1 MTHVS
6 DDELH
11 NGQLLGIGEA
21 SQLCGITSRTLR
33 HYDKLNLL
41 QPDCIG
47 DNKYRYYSLETILRI
62 PIINYLKMMGFSLDE
77 VSELFET
84 QSFDKIKEMLGAHA
98 DACTREM
105 TRLEECRHTIRDWMG
120 LIDEANFVLSV
131 KPKDVSLKYFSGQEF
146 LAMPYHFWGN
156 YADAIINLDFTSFVE
171 EHDNVITGPVI
182 LHHSSF
188 DACCEPDHA
197 QKHSEVTV
205 VQHALRPIAE
215 ENRMTVESGMYL
227 STYHTGPFENIGE
240 AHRRVR
246 DYALANGFRPA
257 DGVFERFVTDYWT
270 TYDQD
275 LFVAEVL
282 LPVER

>member
-1 MTHVS
+1 
-6 DDELH
+6 
-11 NGQLLGIGEA
+11 
-21 SQLCGITSRTLR
+21 
-33 HYDKLNLL
+33 
-41 QPDCIG
+41 
-47 DNKYRYYSLETILRI
+47 
-62 PIINYLKMMGFSLDE
+62 
-77 VSELFET
+77 
-84 QSFDKIKEMLGAHA
+84 
-98 DACTREM
+98 M

-156 YADAIINLDFTSFVE
+156 HADAIINLDFTSFVE

-215 ENRMTVESGMYL
+215 ENRMTVKSGMYL

-246 DYALANGFRPA
+246 DYALANGFKPA

-270 TYDQD
+270 TYNQD

>member
-1 MTHVS
+1 
-6 DDELH
+6 
-11 NGQLLGIGEA
+11 
-21 SQLCGITSRTLR
+21 
-33 HYDKLNLL
+33 
-41 QPDCIG
+41 
-47 DNKYRYYSLETILRI
+47 
-62 PIINYLKMMGFSLDE
+62 MGFSLDE

-84 QSFDKIKEMLGAHA
+84 KSFDKIKEMFGAHA

-105 TRLEECRHTIRDWMG
+105 TRLEECRHTIQDWMG

-131 KPKDVSLKYFSGQEF
+131 KPKDVSLKYFSAQEF

-182 LHHSSF
+182 LHHSNF
-188 DACCEPDHA
+188 DACCEPEHA
-197 QKHSEVTV
+197 QEQSEVTV

-215 ENRMTVESGMYL
+215 ENRMRVESGMCL

-246 DYALANGFRPA
+246 GYARENGFKPA

-270 TYDQD
+270 TYNQD

-282 LPVER
+282 LPIER

>member
-84 QSFDKIKEMLGAHA
+84 QSFGKIKEMLGAHA

-131 KPKDVSLKYFSGQEF
+131 KPRDVSLMYFSGQEF

-182 LHHSSF
+182 LYHSSF
-188 DACCEPDHA
+188 DACCEPDHT

-215 ENRMTVESGMYL
+215 ENRMTLKSGMYL

-246 DYALANGFRPA
+246 DYALANGFKPA
-257 DGVFERFVTDYWT
+257 DGVFERFVADYWT